1 MAFGM
6 GTWCVARGETH
17 AHMGTCPYF
26 ARAIRLRPVTDAR
39 SKAPADKM
47 RSILILGAGRSASS
61 LIRYLIQHAAEQQWR
76 ITVGERDIVH
86 ARKMVSAGYDVAEAV
101 EIDATNAEARS
112 ALIAKHDLVVSM
124 LPAFMHMD
132 VLKDCLRLRKH
143 VITPSYVPDALWPMD
158 EDFKQAGLIV
168 LNEMGLD
175 PGIDH
180 MSAMRILDRIR
191 AEGGTMEAFE
201 SYCGGLVAP
210 ESDDNLWG
218 YKFSW
223 NPRNVILAGAG
234 SSAKYIDGGITKYIP
249 YHKLFQRT
257 VQVKVPGFGGFDGYA
272 NRDSLKYR
280 SHYGIDGIP
289 TMKRGTLRK
298 AGFSIAWDTFV
309 QLGCTDDSFIMEL
322 SADATWSDYIS
333 AFLPPSAGRDTRTNL
348 AYYLN
353 LDPQGP
359 VMKKLDELRLFSDPG
374 LKSSA
379 GERIGKSGL
388 SPAGVL
394 QHLLEQRWVLGPSDK
409 DLVVMWHRFGYTAGG
424 KAHEIHA
431 SLAVTGQDQTYTAM
445 AHTVGLP
452 IAMACKLVLNGK
464 LNDRGVLLPLKPAI
478 YDPVLDELEQ
488 LGVVF
493 DEREVP
499 V

>member
-1 MAFGM
+1 
-6 GTWCVARGETH
+6 
-17 AHMGTCPYF
+17 
-26 ARAIRLRPVTDAR
+26 
-39 SKAPADKM
+39 M

-61 LIRYLIQHAAEQQWR
+61 LIQYLIQHAADQQWR
-76 ITVGERDIVH
+76 ITVGERDLAH
-86 ARKMVSAGYDVAEAV
+86 ARKVVGAGSDVAEAV

-112 ALIAKHDLVVSM
+112 ALIARHDLVVSM

-132 VLKDCLRLRKH
+132 VLKDCLRLKKH

-158 EDFKQAGLIV
+158 TEFKQAGLIV

-191 AEGGTMEAFE
+191 AEGGKMEAFE

-234 SSAKYIDGGITKYIP
+234 GSAKYIDAGVTKYIP

-257 VQVKVPGFGGFDGYA
+257 VQVHVPGFGSFDGYA

-280 SHYGIDGIP
+280 SHYGIDNIP

-298 AGFSIAWDTFV
+298 AGFSIAWDSFV
-309 QLGCTDDSFIMEL
+309 QLGCTDDGFIMEL
-322 SADATWSDYIS
+322 GGDATWNDYIN

-353 LDPQGP
+353 LNPDGD
-359 VMKKLDELRLFSDPG
+359 VLKKFDELRIFSQEP
-374 LKSSA
+374 
-379 GERIGKSGL
+379 IGRSGL
-388 SPAGVL
+388 SPAGLL
-394 QHLLEQRWVLGPSDK
+394 QHLLEQRWVLGPNDK
-409 DLVVMWHRFGYTAGG
+409 DLVVMWHRFRYALGG
-424 KAHEIHA
+424 KEHEIHA
-431 SLAVTGQDQTYTAM
+431 SLAVVGQDQTYTAM
-445 AHTVGLP
+445 ARTVGLP

-464 LNDRGVLLPLKPAI
+464 IADRGVLLPLKPAI

-488 LGVVF
+488 NGVMFHELEATV
-493 DEREVP
+493 
-499 V
+499 

>member
-1 MAFGM
+1 
-6 GTWCVARGETH
+6 
-17 AHMGTCPYF
+17 
-26 ARAIRLRPVTDAR
+26 
-39 SKAPADKM
+39 M

-61 LIRYLIQHAAEQQWR
+61 LIQYLIQHAAEQQWR
-76 ITVGERDIVH
+76 ITVGERDIAH
-86 ARKMVSAGYDVAEAV
+86 ARKMVSAGSDVAEAV
-101 EIDATNAEARS
+101 EIDATGAEARS
-112 ALIAKHDLVVSM
+112 SLIARHDLVVSM

-132 VLKDCLRLRKH
+132 VLKDCLRLKKN

-158 EDFKQAGLIV
+158 AEFKQAGLIV

-191 AEGGTMEAFE
+191 ANGGTMEAFE

-257 VQVKVPGFGGFDGYA
+257 VQVSVPGFDAFDGYA

-289 TMKRGTLRK
+289 TLKRGTLRK
-298 AGFSIAWDTFV
+298 GGFSIAWDTFV

-322 SADATWSDYIS
+322 GADATWSDYLN

-359 VMKKLDELRLFSDPG
+359 VMKKLDELRIFSDPG
-374 LKSSA
+374 LKGSA

-388 SPAGVL
+388 SPAGLL
-394 QHLLEQRWVLGPSDK
+394 QHLLEQRWVLGPNDK
-409 DLVVMWHRFGYTAGG
+409 DLVVMWHRFRFT
-424 KAHEIHA
+424 KDKKPHEIHA
-431 SLAVTGQDQTYTAM
+431 SLAVIGEDQTYTAM
-445 AHTVGLP
+445 ARTVGLP

-488 LGVVF
+488 YGVVF
-493 DEREVP
+493 DEREVQG
-499 V
+499 